1 MPAMRA
7 ALEAIENDSGA
18 WQDGPYFRLRSHL
31 PNRPAYRARR
41 GHKGMISSYIIC
53 SLEALSMT
61 DILIRDIPDDV
72 LAAIDA
78 RANRAGLSRTEYL
91 RRTLAREKV
100 GTLGDVTVD
109 DLARFSE
116 SFADLGDVDAMDD
129 AWS

>member
-1 MPAMRA
+1 
-7 ALEAIENDSGA
+7 
-18 WQDGPYFRLRSHL
+18 
-31 PNRPAYRARR
+31 
-41 GHKGMISSYIIC
+41 
-53 SLEALSMT
+53 MT

-78 RANRAGLSRTEYL
+78 KANRAGLSRTEYL

-100 GTLGDVTVD
+100 GTPGDVTVD